1 MCRDDG
7 ADDDAHRHR
16 EPGMLPLQQQDPEDP
31 LRHSARHVLSSPNM
45 HLIFLVQL
53 RLQTVR
59 FFCSIDRWT
68 CSYACHDNMTCC
80 TTTEGEFT
88 IEKIVYEKDKV
99 LVTGPF
105 DADKLSCKLW
115 CKAGRII
122 KDIQVAKPKD
132 EKPKNPSCKLV
143 YPYYPC
149 YPFQLCPQ
157 QQPGAW
163 PCSGGCP
170 HPHCGCQ
177 SKPPP
182 PPVPPPPPPPPPP
195 PMPPA
200 CQCST
205 WPSCYCGG
213 YPPPMPPSCQCST
226 WPSCY
231 CGGYPPPM
239 PYPMIV
245 CDDSPPYG
253 ACTVM

>member
-1 MCRDDG
+1 M
-7 ADDDAHRHR
+7 A
-16 EPGMLPLQQQDPEDP
+16 P
-31 LRHSARHVLSSPNM
+31 
-45 HLIFLVQL
+45 
-53 RLQTVR
+53 
-59 FFCSIDRWT
+59 
-68 CSYACHDNMTCC
+68 
-80 TTTEGEFT
+80 TTTLIVTVNLECCRCSSKIQKILCGIQQEGEFT